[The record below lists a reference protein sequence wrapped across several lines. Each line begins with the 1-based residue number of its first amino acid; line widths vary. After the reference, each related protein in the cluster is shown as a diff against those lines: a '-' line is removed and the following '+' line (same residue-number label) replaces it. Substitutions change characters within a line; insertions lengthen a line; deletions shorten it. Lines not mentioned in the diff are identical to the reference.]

1 MRSILVAKK
10 YKDNIIQFPS
20 KHKPSSVQK
29 LKMLEARIAEIEL
42 ENDMMRSD
50 MDYLSGA
57 INKNVGELQDILKE
71 MSLLAGLEKPIVEF
85 KGEGNLEDMEIEFNF
100 DQLNNLFNNP
110 DDDEDK

>member
-1 MRSILVAKK
+1 MAKK
-10 YKDNIIQFPS
+10 YKDNIIQFPT
-20 KHKPSSVQK
+20 KHKPSDKAK
-29 LKMLEARIAEIEL
+29 LQMLETRMAEIEI

-57 INKNVGELQDILKE
+57 INKNVSELQDILKE

>member
-1 MRSILVAKK
+1 MAKK
-10 YKDNIIQFPS
+10 YKDNIIQFPT
-20 KHKPSSVQK
+20 KHKPSNKAK
-29 LKMLEARIAEIEL
+29 LQMLETRMAEIEI

-57 INKNVGELQDILKE
+57 INKNVSELQDILKE

-85 KGEGNLEDMEIEFNF
+85 KGESNDLKDLEIEFNF